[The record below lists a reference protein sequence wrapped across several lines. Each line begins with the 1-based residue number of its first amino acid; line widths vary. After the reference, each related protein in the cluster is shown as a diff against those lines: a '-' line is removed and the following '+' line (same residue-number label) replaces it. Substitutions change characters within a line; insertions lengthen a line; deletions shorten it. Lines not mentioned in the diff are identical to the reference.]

1 MAEKRDSK
9 KTPKPKA
16 AGKPAGKTK
25 DTGTSHEK
33 SGEVK
38 GPMGVGGRKKPSA
51 RATVKKPSKTFDK
64 GEHLSKNAPENPS
77 TDSQKNSK
85 VSALK
90 GMPEPLQEKKALP
103 EKTTTTEEHL
113 IVAPVPNT
121 TTEKG
126 KEGIKT
132 STGMHPK
139 DNTPIILKAS
149 TETAKHPKQRGLD

>member
-51 RATVKKPSKTFDK
+51 RATVKNHRKLLTRANIFRKM
-64 GEHLSKNAPENPS
+64 HLKIP
-77 TDSQKNSK
+77 Q
-85 VSALK
+85 
-90 GMPEPLQEKKALP
+90 
-103 EKTTTTEEHL
+103 L
-113 IVAPVPNT
+113 IPRR
-121 TTEKG
+121 
-126 KEGIKT
+126 
-132 STGMHPK
+132 
-139 DNTPIILKAS
+139 
-149 TETAKHPKQRGLD
+149 TARFLL